1 MNIDISSYKWHRG
14 KEPSGIDYYEFE
26 VHYEN
31 GKRVQAYLFH
41 GDYNEGLERVKE
53 MYKGITEIFVSI

>member
-1 MNIDISSYKWHRG
+1 MIIDTTYYKWHRG

-41 GDYNEGLERVKE
+41 GDYKEGLKRVKE
-53 MYKGITEIFVSI
+53 KYADITKIYVSI

>member
-1 MNIDISSYKWHRG
+1 MIIDTTSYKWHRG

-31 GKRVQAYLFH
+31 GKKAQSYLFH
-41 GDYNEGLERVKE
+41 GDYNEGLERVKSI
-53 MYKGITEIFVSI
+53 YKGITKIFVGI